1 MEHKTKY
8 KQLTEAYIVQ
18 DIGEGEILLQDQE
31 LPLFSRSVSKEEFSR
46 LLERNERNSR
56 LQAPATPSIETSEK
70 TKESTAPEQV
80 QPQPIP
86 QKTAVEIPING
97 KWTKF
102 QTVAD
107 AEQAAYE
114 EYKANIA
121 RNAQNYKALPDEQT
135 EPGGPKARF
144 QDNINALRL
153 LQHLET
159 TGMQATPEQQQLLAR
174 YVGWG
179 GLADAFDA
187 RKDNWHKEYQELKEL
202 LPEAEYEAARASTL
216 TSYYT
221 SPEIVRA
228 MYSTL
233 ERFGLQGGNI
243 LEPSMGVGAFFA
255 NRPASFDESANL
267 FGVELDPVTGRI
279 AKQLYP
285 KANIQICGYEK
296 ATLPDSYFDVVI
308 GNVPF
313 GQYKVNDPAFNRY
326 NFLIHDYFA
335 AKWRPPKNAFSH
347 IWKN

>member
-1 MEHKTKY
+1 MK
-8 KQLTEAYIVQ
+8 EAEQAAQRFVS
-18 DIGEGEILLQDQE
+18 GTMEGEDGFAYDGAGVYDLANKQWLRVYGHFPDEHAMEQT
-31 LPLFSRSVSKEEFSR
+31 
-46 LLERNERNSR
+46 RNRPAPPPTE
-56 LQAPATPSIETSEK
+56 QAF
-70 TKESTAPEQV
+70 
-80 QPQPIP
+80 
-86 QKTAVEIPING
+86 AVEIPVAG
-97 KWTKF
+97 EWKKF

-121 RNAQNYKALPDEQT
+121 RNAQNYKALPDEQR
-135 EPGGPKARF
+135 EPGGAKARF

-255 NRPASFDESANL
+255 NRPASFNESAHL
-267 FGVELDPVTGRI
+267 FGVEIDPVTGRI

-313 GQYKVNDPAFNRY
+313 GQYK
-326 NFLIHDYFA
+326 
-335 AKWRPPKNAFSH
+335 
-347 IWKN
+347 